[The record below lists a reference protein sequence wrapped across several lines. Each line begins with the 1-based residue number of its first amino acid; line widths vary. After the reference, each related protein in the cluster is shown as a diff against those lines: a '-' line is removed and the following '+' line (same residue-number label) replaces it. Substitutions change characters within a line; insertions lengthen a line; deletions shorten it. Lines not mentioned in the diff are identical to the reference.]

1 MLDRNPGPAPDAER
15 VRVVAGF
22 YGALVVLAFFWHALA
37 QDSNDLW
44 HLAPGQPWHASAWG
58 LLLGA
63 AFGQAVVVLFRRLEP
78 HARWLPEL
86 HREFRAIF
94 GRPGARELF
103 VLAAASALGEELLF
117 RGAMM
122 DAWGLGLSSLVFAAL
137 HVPPRPRLW
146 PWTASAFVLGLALG
160 ALTLWTGNLAA
171 AVAAHFVINL
181 RNMRYVTHQEP
192 EPA

>member
-1 MLDRNPGPAPDAER
+1 M
-15 VRVVAGF
+15 VAGF

-94 GRPGARELF
+94 GRPGAHVICTQSDDGHRLYFNGRKLVGNWDRPDRTRRCRTVRVRAGWYPIMLEHHDITYGAFMRVQVGRTEEMARTVPADDLCCKLP
-103 VLAAASALGEELLF
+103 VPDGGAAAAPDG
-117 RGAMM
+117 GA
-122 DAWGLGLSSLVFAAL
+122 GG
-137 HVPPRPRLW
+137 
-146 PWTASAFVLGLALG
+146 
-160 ALTLWTGNLAA
+160 
-171 AVAAHFVINL
+171 
-181 RNMRYVTHQEP
+181 
-192 EPA
+192 